1 MNGGR
6 GARRGRESLVDD
18 FVTLVL
24 FLLVLNPYRPGLAAV
39 CPGEIS
45 GHSPGELIITGVCW
59 PGLRH
64 PVTHPQ
70 VCEQSCAAL
79 CVLALR
85 KPENSRVIVEGGGAV
100 AALEAMKAHPQEAG
114 LQVGTWKVGQET
126 AGGGRSRKRTSLCL
140 PPSPS

>member
-1 MNGGR
+1 M
-6 GARRGRESLVDD
+6 
-18 FVTLVL
+18 
-24 FLLVLNPYRPGLAAV
+24 
-39 CPGEIS
+39 
-45 GHSPGELIITGVCW
+45 GVCW

-85 KPENSRVIVEGGGAV
+85 KPENSRIIVEGGGAL

-114 LQVGTWKVGQET
+114 VQVGTWKEGQEP
-126 AGGGRSRKRTSLCL
+126 AGWGEGGRGRRTSLSL